1 MINKVDVNNPYT
13 DTKPKKIDIPDTDEK
28 FSPEILLLE
37 DDKTLN
43 RGITLTLQKA
53 GYRVASV
60 FTLAEAEACF
70 TAGRF
75 ALVISDITLPDGTG
89 LDFGRIVRKA
99 GNTYLIYLTALDTE
113 ADMVNGYDAG
123 ADDYITKPFSLMVL
137 VSKVNAL
144 MRRIGSSAEGNASG
158 LKTCMISGE
167 IQINCQEMKV
177 FKNGAELSLS
187 KKELQLLMYLW
198 ENAGQILS
206 KEKILEHIWDVDG
219 QFVDDNTVTVNI
231 SRLKNKLETED
242 ISNVRGLGYI
252 WTGNVFRK

>member
-1 MINKVDVNNPYT
+1 MEIMMR
-13 DTKPKKIDIPDTDEK
+13 
-28 FSPEILLLE
+28 EILLLE
-37 DDKTLN
+37 DDEALN

-53 GYRVASV
+53 GYRVTSA
-60 FTLAEAEACF
+60 FTLSEAEACF
-70 TAGRF
+70 DTNKF

-89 LDFGRIVRKA
+89 LDFGRKVRQA
-99 GNTYLIYLTALDTE
+99 GNTYLLYLTALDTE
-113 ADMVNGYDAG
+113 VDIINGYDAG

-144 MRRIGSSAEGNASG
+144 MRRFGSSTESDPGFKN
-158 LKTCMISGE
+158 LMISGE

-177 FKNGAELSLS
+177 FKNGTERFLS

-206 KEKILEHIWDVDG
+206 KEKILEHVWDVDG

-231 SRLKNKLETED
+231 SRLKNKLETDE

-252 WTGNVFRK
+252 WTGSVTRK